1 MMGLQAPMR
10 IENPRYVGSLP
21 HPAFGIRIPD
31 IVLPGILRSLKEH
44 RTVAGLMLSF
54 GRETAPSYVVDAAP
68 GLYHITTGHTGTSI
82 TEYIEKAASYAAR
95 EEVIVEIE
103 ADHLIVGA
111 TTAEAVS
118 RIIGAGK
125 VSGKRSDILEA
136 SLKYNFS
143 EIDEAVGTCKI
154 NAFTVDA
161 CSLID
166 FSADNLSGYELD
178 QRFEEVIPEST
189 ERIKLIERYTGRRFV
204 FPWIDGRFYSIEFT
218 VDDVKRLTVK
228 YTDSLKATQRI
239 YSYIEDRMGGSLF
252 GFEIAF
258 DETPMITPTKDLYYY
273 LREWREMGGH
283 TEFIAPNIGFEKRM
297 DYRGDL
303 AELRSR
309 VSMLAA
315 IAHSLGSTLSIH
327 STSGFTPSSMKGAG
341 VYETLRLA
349 TGGRIKTKISG
360 IYYELLLE
368 LLYNSPP
375 GSKRR
380 RIYEELFDAVIDYLE
395 GEVKNRG
402 LLYSDEL
409 VAKLDEYKHGVRDG
423 RIRVRDPLSMLA
435 KSYLFLA
442 LNIRDERGRRYI
454 RDSIIELYNE
464 DMEFRKMYDLGVIS
478 ITDSI
483 IERFGFQDNVKLLS

>member
-1 MMGLQAPMR
+1 MR
-10 IENPRYVGSLP
+10 WIFMDVETPRYIGSLP

-44 RTVAGLMLSF
+44 RAAAGLMLSF
-54 GRETAPSYVVDAAP
+54 GRETAPRYVVDAAP
-68 GLYHITTGHTGTSI
+68 GLYHVTTGHTGTSI
-82 TEYIEKAASYAAR
+82 TEYIEKASSYAAK

-118 RIIGAGK
+118 RIIGAGR
-125 VSGKRSDILEA
+125 VSERRSDIVEA
-136 SLKYNFS
+136 SLKYNLS
-143 EIDEAVGTCKI
+143 EVDEAVETSRI

-166 FSADNLSGYELD
+166 FLADNLSGYELD
-178 QRFEEVIPEST
+178 RRFEEAIPESND
-189 ERIKLIERYTGRRFV
+189 RVRLIEEYAGRSLV
-204 FPWIDGRFYSIEFT
+204 FPWIDGRCYRIEFT
-218 VDDVKRLTVK
+218 VDDVKKLTVK
-228 YTDSLKATQRI
+228 YIDSLKATWRI
-239 YSYIEDRMGGSLF
+239 YSYINGKMEGKPF

-258 DETPMITPTKDLYYY
+258 DETPMITSAKDLYYY
-273 LREWREMGGH
+273 MKEWRRMGGH
-283 TEFIAPNIGFEKRM
+283 AEFIAPNIGFEKRM
-297 DYRGDL
+297 DYRGDI

-315 IAHSLGSTLSIH
+315 IAYSLGSTLSIH

-368 LLYNSPP
+368 ILYSSPP
-375 GSKRR
+375 GSRRR
-380 RIYEELFDAVIDYLE
+380 RIYDELFDTVVDYLE
-395 GEVKNRG
+395 NEEKSRG
-402 LLYSDEL
+402 PLYSVEL
-409 VAKLDEYKHGVRDG
+409 VEKLNDYRHSVREG
-423 RIRVRDPLSMLA
+423 RIRERDPLSMLA

-442 LNIRDERGRRYI
+442 LNIRDEKGRRYI
-454 RDSIIELYNE
+454 RDAIIELYEE
-464 DMEFRKMYDLGVIS
+464 DAEFRRIYDLGVVS

-483 IERFGFQDNVKLLS
+483 IEKFGFQDNVKLLS